1 MTTSLHPSIATVA
14 DAPEIHALLLSCRES
29 IPFVPEF
36 AEPRYVE
43 WVRGECT
50 AKRFIVVRQ
59 GFAITGAM
67 CLDVNNVLYIAVG
80 AEYRRRGIARM
91 LLSFAKDRCRRRR
104 WETLTGKV
112 HDSNAPSRAM
122 LESEGFEP
130 DPVAFVQSRA
140 WSAFVWKAR

>member
-29 IPFVPEF
+29 IPLVPEF

-43 WVRGECT
+43 WVRGECR

-59 GFAITGAM
+59 GSAIAGAM
-67 CLDVNNVLYIAVG
+67 RLVVNDVFYIAVG
-80 AEYRRRGIARM
+80 AEHRRRGIARA
-91 LLSFAKDRCRRRR
+91 LLNFAKDRCRRRR
-104 WETLTGKV
+104 WRTLAAKV
-112 HDSNAPSRAM
+112 HVSNAPSRAM

-130 DPVAFVQSRA
+130 DPAALVQSRA
-140 WSAFVWKAR
+140 WNAFVWKAQ